1 MDWGLITA
9 VVAAVFGF
17 IGIVTGMT
25 LAKVTTGGEKKV
37 SPKPLE
43 DITPKVEALT
53 KRIEETLSDLKE
65 KGERLNQQLLSSVE
79 REVEELLLSFEE
91 LKREIE
97 KVGLTESS
105 RKALESA
112 LEVLKNFKLSHP
124 NFDNSLLMQVKD
136 NLLIIRND
144 LQSLILSKEEK
155 TSLNN
160 LKDIFS
166 SIDSAINLAR
176 EINVTLLKDELSI
189 LTDCLKKEEMDTIL
203 KDIDRQT
210 LAAKELVLLLNDLK
224 ERIKKGLKGVKNES
238 FIC

>member
-17 IGIVTGMT
+17 IGIVTGIT
-25 LAKVTTGGEKKV
+25 LAKVTTGGEKKL
-37 SPKPLE
+37 SPKPVE
-43 DITPKVEALT
+43 DIAPKVEVLT

-79 REVEELLLSFEE
+79 REVEELLSSFEE

-112 LEVLKNFKLSHP
+112 LEALKNFKLSYP

-155 TSLNN
+155 SSLNN
-160 LKDIFS
+160 LKDIAS
-166 SIDSAINLAR
+166 SIDSAISLAR

-189 LTDCLKKEEMDTIL
+189 LADCLKKEEMDTIL

-210 LAAKELVLLLNDLK
+210 LTAKELVLLLNDLK
-224 ERIKKGLKGVKNES
+224 EMIKRS
-238 FIC
+238 